1 MRFLR
6 RFRPSPAMVVAC
18 IALAVA
24 LSGTSYA
31 AIKLPKNSV
40 GTIQLKKN
48 AVTSPKVKN
57 NALTGAD
64 IKEAALGRVPLAA
77 VATTATTATNAAH
90 ATAADSAAP
99 SGAAGGDLAGTYP
112 NPKIAASEA
121 LHAVGAPGEPPFQNG
136 WANFSDTILSP
147 LTYYK
152 DRLGV
157 VHVQGDLKHDN
168 TNGCGSIIT
177 TLPVGYRPVT
187 EFGLPVIRQDSAG
200 GMEVHRVNV
209 EANGSLFLTLSC
221 VNTNPTAILSL
232 GAVTFR
238 AA

>member
-1 MRFLR
+1 MRFLAR
-6 RFRPSPAMVVAC
+6 VRPSPAMVVAC
-18 IALAVA
+18 LALGVA
-24 LSGTSYA
+24 LGGTGYA

-40 GTIQLKKN
+40 GTKQLKRN

-64 IKEAALGRVPLAA
+64 IKESTLGRVPSAA
-77 VATTATTATNAAH
+77 NAVSAAH
-90 ATAADSAAP
+90 ATAADTAAP

-112 NPKIAASEA
+112 NPTIAASEA
-121 LHAVGAPGEPPFQNG
+121 VHAIGAPGEPPFQNG
-136 WANFSDTILSP
+136 WANFSDTLLSP

-157 VHVQGDLKHDN
+157 VHVQGDLRHDT

-177 TLPVGYRPVT
+177 TLPAGYRPVT
-187 EFGLPVIRQDSAG
+187 DFGIPVIRQDSG
-200 GMEVHRVNV
+200 GTLEVHRVNV
-209 EANGSLFLTLSC
+209 EATGGLFLTFSC
-221 VNTNPTAILSL
+221 ANTNPTVILSL

-238 AA
+238 AS

>member
-1 MRFLR
+1 MRFVR

-24 LSGTSYA
+24 LGGTSYA
-31 AIKLPKNSV
+31 AIKLPRNSV

-64 IKEAALGRVPLAA
+64 IKEATLGRVPLAA
-77 VATTATTATNAAH
+77 LATTATTATTAAQ
-90 ATAADSAAP
+90 ATVADSAAP
-99 SGAAGGDLAGTYP
+99 SGTAGGDLAGTYP

-121 LHAVGAPGEPPFQNG
+121 LHAVGAPGEALFQNG
-136 WANFSDTILSP
+136 WSNFSDTVLSP

-157 VHVQGDLKHDN
+157 VHLQGDLKHDT

-187 EFGLPVIRQDSAG
+187 DFGLPVLRQDSVG
-200 GMEVHRVNV
+200 GLEVHRVNV
-209 EANGSLFLTLSC
+209 EANGSLFLTFTC
-221 VNTNPTAILSL
+221 ANTNPTAILSL